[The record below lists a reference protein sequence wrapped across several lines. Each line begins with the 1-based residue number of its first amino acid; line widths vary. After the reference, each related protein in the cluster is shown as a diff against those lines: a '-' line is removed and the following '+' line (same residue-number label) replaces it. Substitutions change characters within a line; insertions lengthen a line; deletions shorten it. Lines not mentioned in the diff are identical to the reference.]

1 MADSTS
7 GVSINS
13 INSMIGSTNSNR
25 VSGLASGIDVDSIM
39 TQIMTAES
47 QPMIQMQQQLQQTE
61 WQRDDYRSI
70 NTLLSNLE
78 DTIFPMKLQSSYL
91 TKSATSSNDSIV
103 SATATPNAGNT
114 TYKLSNVEM
123 AASASAVGG
132 EITTNPDF
140 DPDKS
145 LASQSEFLGSL
156 PESITFSITTYDEN
170 GKPITPDPPF
180 SFDPGTTSLNDMLKT
195 ISDSNLG
202 VNAFYDP
209 FTHKIAMT
217 RKETGKLNPNGSDI
231 EFSGDFITNTLK
243 MTSTDAKFTDGSDAK
258 FTINGLDTHRH
269 SNTFTVGGVTYTLQG
284 NTAPGETA
292 TVRVDN
298 DTEAVFKKIT
308 DFVDQYNDTIAKIN
322 DKISEKRYRDYP
334 PLTDLQKS
342 EMKDSDI
349 ENWTNRA
356 KSGMLA
362 SDSILTGALAQM
374 RQDIYSSVSGTGN
387 DEMDQLA
394 EIGITTSTDY
404 LEHGKLVVDEAK
416 LREAISTD
424 PQAVMNLFTKQGTTE
439 ADQGIMQ
446 RLDGTLKKTVDQ
458 IEEKAGK
465 TSWVEDQYSM
475 GRSINDMNERIAAFK
490 LRLIDVENRYY
501 AQFDAMEAAI
511 QQANSQAGYLQQFM
525 GQ

>member
-1 MADSTS
+1 
-7 GVSINS
+7 
-13 INSMIGSTNSNR
+13 
-25 VSGLASGIDVDSIM
+25 
-39 TQIMTAES
+39 
-47 QPMIQMQQQLQQTE
+47 
-61 WQRDDYRSI
+61 
-70 NTLLSNLE
+70 
-78 DTIFPMKLQSSYL
+78 
-91 TKSATSSNDSIV
+91 
-103 SATATPNAGNT
+103 
-114 TYKLSNVEM
+114 
-123 AASASAVGG
+123 
-132 EITTNPDF
+132 
-140 DPDKS
+140 
-145 LASQSEFLGSL
+145 
-156 PESITFSITTYDEN
+156 
-170 GKPITPDPPF
+170 
-180 SFDPGTTSLNDMLKT
+180 
-195 ISDSNLG
+195 
-202 VNAFYDP
+202 
-209 FTHKIAMT
+209 MT
-217 RKETGKLNPNGSDI
+217 RKETGKLNPSGPDI

-243 MTSTDAKFTDGSDAK
+243 MTSTDANFTDGSDAK

-308 DFVDQYNDTIAKIN
+308 NFVDQYNDTIAKIN

-374 RQDIYSSVSGTGN
+374 RQDIYSSVSGTGH